1 MLNNSQFD
9 IEVDIFG
16 SETHEIPKI
25 TIAVPAKNEED
36 VILSCLSS
44 LANQEEIDL
53 RSIKAVFVLN
63 NCTDG
68 TYEAIKSFETQLKF
82 PVVTARVNLPS
93 GFQTAG
99 WARKL
104 AMDCAATLTAE
115 NGYILSTDA
124 DSIPDSDW
132 VARKH
137 DEFIHGADAVAGFVT
152 ADWSELSKMPE
163 EILSLGALEWEYQGL
178 SAELE
183 AKADPQSHDPWK
195 RHNQNCGAS
204 MAIKAH
210 LYTSIGGLPPL
221 PVGEDR
227 ALFDAVRK
235 KDGKIRHSLNAH
247 VTASAR
253 MVGRASGGMADAL
266 RLRGSQDY
274 LCDDILEPA
283 DDLLYRNIMRSDAR
297 KAWKKG
303 NFENWILKSGFRADN
318 TIFESFGLAWENL
331 EKSNSNLAYK
341 RLQSN
346 HLPLELTKIRNH
358 IDNIDRL
365 NLKMA
370 NLKMAS

>member
-1 MLNNSQFD
+1 MFNNSQFD
-9 IEVDIFG
+9 IKVDIFG
-16 SETHEIPKI
+16 PKIDKAPKI
-25 TIAVPAKNEED
+25 TIAVPARNEED
-36 VILSCLSS
+36 VIASCLSS
-44 LANQEEIDL
+44 LANQEEMDL
-53 RSIKAVFVLN
+53 RSMKAVFMLN

-68 TYEAIKSFETQLKF
+68 TYEVIKSFAPKLKF
-82 PVVTARVNLPS
+82 SVIAARVNLPA
-93 GFQTAG
+93 GYQTAG

-104 AMDCAATLTAE
+104 AMDCAASLTAE

-124 DSIPDSDW
+124 DSVADPDW
-132 VARKH
+132 VARKQ
-137 DEFIHGADAVAGFVT
+137 DEFINGADAVAGFVT

-204 MAIKAH
+204 MAIRSS
-210 LYTSIGGLPPL
+210 LYKEIGGLPPL

-227 ALFDAVRK
+227 ALFDAIRK

-266 RLRGSQDY
+266 RLRGSEDY

-283 DDLLYRNIMRSDAR
+283 DDLLYRNLLRSDAR

-303 NFENWILKSGFRADN
+303 DFENWLLKSGFKTGNMA
-318 TIFESFGLAWENL
+318 FESFGLAWENM
-331 EKSNSNLAYK
+331 EKNNSQLAYR
-341 RLQSN
+341 RLRSN
-346 HLPLELTKIRNH
+346 ELSYELNKIKNH
-358 IDNIDRL
+358 IHSLDQS
-365 NLKMA
+365 